1 MAAKGTAAKAEV
13 MGKIAEVFGE
23 NFIGEVDKKLYV
35 WANDGGERIQVAIA
49 LTCPKVPVESASP
62 IATRKV
68 EETAF
73 SWGGPI
79 KPEEEKRGFP
89 GAGLKPSSPAA
100 AEITEEERNRIAT
113 LIERLGL

>member
-13 MGKIAEVFGE
+13 MEKIAEVFGE

-62 IATRKV
+62 ITTRKV
-68 EETAF
+68 EETTF
-73 SWGGPI
+73 SWGGPT
-79 KPEEEKRGFP
+79 KPEEEKKGFP
-89 GAGLKPSSPAA
+89 GAGLKPSSLAA